1 MKQSLKI
8 QFLKKKKKKKKKG
21 LKIHVKRLIFPL
33 SILPLLCV
41 LFLENK

>member
-8 QFLKKKKKKKKKG
+8 QFLKKKKKKG
-21 LKIHVKRLIFPL
+21 LKNHLKRLIFPL

>member
-8 QFLKKKKKKKKKG
+8 QFLKKKG

>member
-8 QFLKKKKKKKKKG
+8 QFLKKKKKKKKG

>member
-8 QFLKKKKKKKKKG
+8 QFLKKKKKKKG